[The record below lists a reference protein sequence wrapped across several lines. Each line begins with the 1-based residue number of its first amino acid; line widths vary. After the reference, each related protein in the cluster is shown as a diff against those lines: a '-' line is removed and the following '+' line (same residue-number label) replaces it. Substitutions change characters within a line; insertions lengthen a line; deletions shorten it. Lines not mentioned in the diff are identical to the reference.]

1 MIFAVIDTN
10 VIVSVA
16 LAKCSESSTPYLIF
30 DGILNNSFTPIVD
43 DFILD
48 EYQEILSRTKFHFTK
63 EKINFFINAFLK
75 KAINE
80 PVPKTGISLPDKD
93 DIIFFNVAVA
103 HQNKNAYLVSGNIKH
118 FPNCPFAIRPH
129 DFLEIIHPH
138 EFLYVNEKLA
148 NYDISGLLAAMRALN
163 EEAHQN
169 GVAGMS
175 EEEIEA

>member
-1 MIFAVIDTN
+1 MIFAVSDTN
-10 VIVSVA
+10 VIVSAA

-80 PVPKTGISLPDKD
+80 PVPKQASLYP
-93 DIIFFNVAVA
+93 
-103 HQNKNAYLVSGNIKH
+103 
-118 FPNCPFAIRPH
+118 IRMTS
-129 DFLEIIHPH
+129 FSL
-138 EFLYVNEKLA
+138 
-148 NYDISGLLAAMRALN
+148 M
-163 EEAHQN
+163 
-169 GVAGMS
+169 
-175 EEEIEA
+175 